1 MPWLPRFTD
10 LWRPEGSQIHRF
22 FRGRRRGETSELVE
36 LKLRGPLGLA
46 RREDPRVDAVWNW
59 DPGSPEIR
67 SVEAPRRLCVTSGVN
82 SCGRQVCRGQVS
94 SYRSSVTQPHLQIP
108 AKCPLPESLGTLFP
122 LSDPSILPFSS
133 TAFRATVVAMGRVLG
148 DP

>member
-22 FRGRRRGETSELVE
+22 FRGRRRGETGELVE

-46 RREDPRVDAVWNW
+46 GREDPRVDAVWNW

-67 SVEAPRRLCVTSGVN
+67 SVGSAAETLCYPGCQQLWEASLPGTGEQLPQLSHPATLADPCEV
-82 SCGRQVCRGQVS
+82 
-94 SYRSSVTQPHLQIP
+94 SVT
-108 AKCPLPESLGTLFP
+108 
-122 LSDPSILPFSS
+122 
-133 TAFRATVVAMGRVLG
+133 
-148 DP
+148 

>member
-10 LWRPEGSQIHRF
+10 LWRPKGSQIHRF
-22 FRGRRRGETSELVE
+22 FRGRRRGETGELVE

-46 RREDPRVDAVWNW
+46 RREDTRVDAVWNW

-67 SVEAPRRLCVTSGVN
+67 SVEAPRRLCVTPGVN

-94 SYRSSVTQPHLQIP
+94 SYRSSKSPSHT
-108 AKCPLPESLGTLFP
+108 PLPESPGTLFP
-122 LSDPSILPFSS
+122 LSDSSILPFSS
-133 TAFRATVVAMGRVLG
+133 TLFRATVVTIGRVLG